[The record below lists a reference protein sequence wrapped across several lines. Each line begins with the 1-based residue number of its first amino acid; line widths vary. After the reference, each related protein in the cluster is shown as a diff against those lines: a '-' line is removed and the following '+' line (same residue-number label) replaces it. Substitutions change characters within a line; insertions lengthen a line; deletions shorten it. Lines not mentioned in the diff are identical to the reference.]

1 MTTLLTYNL
10 AVQAFDERDY
20 RTAVERFSELLEA
33 ERLPASS
40 TSLVKPASLPGTHA
54 GSHCHPGPQARYP

>member
-33 ERLPASS
+33 E
-40 TSLVKPASLPGTHA
+40 PGTTTCA
-54 GSHCHPGPQARYP
+54 STWRGPTTTVRR